1 MSDDKKIKFE
11 LKVPLDLWDVN
22 KEQNPKQLRRIIEEL
37 LDVKK
42 SLTPM
47 EALEEECIP
56 IYAAVVHCS
65 DNSKE
70 LEAFMLENTRPKCHA
85 CGSYTFVR
93 TKVVYEDYEI
103 HCKAEGGVMTGEAV
117 FAGTAADDGVAEEVV
132 CKHCEA
138 RLIDGVNKLER
149 WAEREP

>member
-11 LKVPLDLWDVN
+11 LKAPLDLWGVN
-22 KEQNPKQLRRIIEEL
+22 KEQNPKQLQKITEEL
-37 LDVKK
+37 LGVKK

-47 EALEEECIP
+47 ETLEEECIP

-65 DNSKE
+65 KGRED
-70 LEAFMLENTRPKCHA
+70 LEAFVLENTRPKCHA

-117 FAGTAADDGVAEEVV
+117 FAGTAADDGVSEEVV
-132 CKHCEA
+132 CKQCKA
-138 RLIDGVNKLER
+138 PLIDGVRKLER